1 MYLVIALAFSATA
14 FAQPQPERGR
24 KHQMNDFTP
33 EQIAIIHTK
42 KMTLALD
49 LSSKQQKDI
58 LVFNTELAKERKERR
73 EERKALKEKGVELTT
88 EQKFDKINER
98 LDRQIEIHNKMKS
111 LLNDDQFA
119 LWKEHQLKKGKK
131 LKQRRFHKRNG

>member
-1 MYLVIALAFSATA
+1 MYLVIALAFSTTA

-24 KHQMNDFTP
+24 KGKMNDFTP

-49 LSSKQQKDI
+49 LTSKQQKDI
-58 LVFNTELAKERKERR
+58 LVFNTELAKERKERH
-73 EERKALKEKGVELTT
+73 EEMKALKEKGVELTT
-88 EQKFDKINER
+88 AQKFEKINER

-111 LLNDDQFA
+111 LLNADQFA

-131 LKQRRFHKRNG
+131 LMQRRFQKRNG